1 MKLIHDALKEKK
13 ASPKTLQ
20 GDFLDQM
27 IDDMKKEKFLSD
39 DFVVFVVF
47 GFLLASFETISSTLT
62 LAIKLL
68 IEHPLVMQ
76 ELIVSDNYLTTFQS
90 FYYLVFIDNPSGLK
104 PFI

>member
-1 MKLIHDALKEKK
+1 MKLIRDVLKEKK
-13 ASPKTLQ
+13 ASSKTLE
-20 GDFLDQM
+20 GDFLDKM
-27 IDDMKKEKFLSD
+27 VDDMKNEKFLSD
-39 DFVVFVVF
+39 DFVVFVMF
-47 GFLLASFETISSTLT
+47 GILFASFETISSTLT

-90 FYYLVFIDNPSGLK
+90 FYYLVFIDNPSRLK

>member
-1 MKLIHDALKEKK
+1 MKLIRDVLKEKK
-13 ASPKTLQ
+13 ASSKTLE

-27 IDDMKKEKFLSD
+27 VDDMKNEKFLSD

-47 GFLLASFETISSTLT
+47 GFLLASFETISATLT
-62 LAIKLL
+62 LAVKLL
-68 IEHPLVMQ
+68 IENPSVMQ

-90 FYYLVFIDNPSGLK
+90 FYYLVFIDNPSRLK